1 MRAVK
6 IDPASRMVTEINLKK
21 NPNNTLQELYEII
34 GCDLVEL
41 IQIDEDMV
49 MVVDEEGK
57 CKSVQGA
64 FTFIGSGIII
74 AGTAIILGG
83 NCDRFKALPE
93 NLASFQMM
101 TEWGEPKD
109 VPPCPIPHR
118 QKNLCCGIPIKA
130 NLPHTAHSVFPP
142 GSTSGRRAITMT
154 FPPVWWTVEK
164 VIL

>member
-6 IDPASRMVTEINLKK
+6 IDSVSRMVTEINLKK
-21 NPNNTLQELYEII
+21 NPNSTLQELYSII

-57 CKSVQGA
+57 CKDVQGA
-64 FTFIGSGIII
+64 FTFIGSGMII

-83 NCDRFKALPE
+83 NSNKLKALPE

-101 TEWGEPKD
+101 TEWVEPAD
-109 VPPCPIPHR
+109 VPPP
-118 QKNLCCGIPIKA
+118 Q
-130 NLPHTAHSVFPP
+130 HTIIAF
-142 GSTSGRRAITMT
+142 
-154 FPPVWWTVEK
+154 
-164 VIL
+164 